1 MGENKLNII
10 NPFGPSIAKVKIPD
24 KIIKSLN
31 DHVDK
36 IRNNEKLSEKFDAGK
51 TLIGNVKQEIFLSKE
66 IIEESGWLSFLTSS
80 TRAWIKF
87 CLGKNITKFNI
98 NSSWVVS
105 QYSNQYNPVHWHN
118 GHISGA
124 GFLKLPPTFGKTFQ
138 KEKKNLNGRLVLIH
152 GSKSFMSDSKY
163 EIIPEVGDFYIFPHY
178 LMHTVYPFKDTNEER
193 RSISFNAVVD
203 EKSFDVFI

>member
-1 MGENKLNII
+1 MNEKKLNII

-66 IIEESGWLSFLTSS
+66 IIEESGWLSFLTNS

-105 QYSNQYNPVHWHN
+105 QFSNEYNPVHWHN

-138 KEKKNLNGRLVLIH
+138 KEKKNLNGRLILIH

-178 LMHTVYPFKDTNEER
+178 LMHAVYPFKDTNEER
-193 RSISFNAVVD
+193 RSISFNAVID

>member
-1 MGENKLNII
+1 MDENKLNVIS
-10 NPFGPSIAKVKIPD
+10 PFGPSIAKVKIPD

-66 IIEESGWLSFLTSS
+66 IIEESGWLSFLANS

-98 NSSWVVS
+98 NSSWIVS
-105 QYSNQYNPVHWHN
+105 QFSNEYNPIHWHN

-124 GFLKLPPTFGKTFQ
+124 GFLKLPTTFGKTFQ

-163 EIIPEVGDFYIFPHY
+163 EIVPEVGDFYIFPHY
-178 LMHTVYPFKDTNEER
+178 LMHAVYPFKDTNEER

>member
-1 MGENKLNII
+1 MDKNKLNVIS
-10 NPFGPSIAKVKIPD
+10 PFGPSIAKVKIPD
-24 KIIKSLN
+24 KIIKLLN
-31 DHVDK
+31 NHVDK

-66 IIEESGWLSFLTSS
+66 IIEESGWLSFLANS

-98 NSSWVVS
+98 NNSWVVR
-105 QYSNQYNPVHWHN
+105 QFSNEYNPIHWHS

-138 KEKKNLNGRLVLIH
+138 NEKKNSNGRLVLIH

-178 LMHTVYPFKDTNEER
+178 LMHAVYPFKDTDEER
-193 RSISFNAVVD
+193 RSISFNAVID
-203 EKSFDVFI
+203 EESFNVFI

>member
-1 MGENKLNII
+1 MDENKLNVIS
-10 NPFGPSIAKVKIPD
+10 PFGPSIAKIKIPD

-51 TLIGNVKQEIFLSKE
+51 TLIGNVKQEIFLSNE
-66 IIEESGWLSFLTSS
+66 IIKESGWLSFLANS
-80 TRAWIKF
+80 TRAWIKY

-105 QYSNQYNPVHWHN
+105 QFSNEYNPVHWHN

-138 KEKKNLNGRLVLIH
+138 KEKKNLNGKLVLIH
-152 GSKSFMSDSKY
+152 GSRSFMSDSKY

-193 RSISFNAVVD
+193 RSISFNAVID